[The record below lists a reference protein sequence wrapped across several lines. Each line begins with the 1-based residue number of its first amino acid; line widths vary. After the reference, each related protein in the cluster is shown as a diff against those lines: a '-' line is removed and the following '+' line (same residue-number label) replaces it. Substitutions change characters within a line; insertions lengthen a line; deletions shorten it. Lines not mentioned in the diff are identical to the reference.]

1 MPKDNASHRSRVT
14 DDAQD
19 AGLRRIIFGLAALV
33 LALALVTTAATTY
46 LLGSSIR
53 RTTEERL
60 QARATALARN
70 IDQRLRTYTAALDT
84 IAESHSLREEFDL
97 LTVEWEARRVG
108 ALFDGWFVLSR
119 GGDDMEILMS
129 TARADGSVP
138 PPEPRTNYPEVM
150 RAEEESISTGKA
162 AVSDA
167 FRGRIVRELIITIVK
182 PVEIPTMSAAFM
194 YFSVTLRDITSW
206 MEETVL
212 DEGEFAAIAD
222 GTRRVITRSENSDDF
237 QLAELPDWYIAFSHG
252 RDSGI
257 AVGPPVY
264 GGEARMFA
272 MQRLEVAPG
281 WTLTIS
287 RPLPNW
293 LSAAYLS
300 PWPLSS
306 GIVVLLLGS
315 VFAAL
320 FLDRRRTQAHA
331 AVREVLLTEV
341 HEADARKSR
350 LMAVLAHDLRTPLVA
365 MLGALD
371 LFRGGTDPTAQERIL
386 HRLKADGHGMLT
398 LIDDVLEL
406 ARLGAG
412 EARLRPEPFAPSAL
426 LTQVAD
432 LVRPSAEGHGTAI
445 GIQSDNVPMLKG
457 DVASLRR
464 VLMNFATNAVKA
476 TRGGSVKLSATLG
489 SASENG
495 LTVTFAV
502 TDTGS
507 GIAPE
512 DIPRLFRDFGMLER
526 DATRSD
532 GTGLGLAICRR
543 LATAM
548 GGEVGVESKL
558 GEGSRFW
565 LRVTLPRVEAVSDPD
580 HKPEDPLAVLVGLK
594 VLVAEDHDLIRKLT
608 CAELARAG
616 MLPTEAADGV
626 IAVEL
631 AEAEKF
637 DLILMDL
644 QMPRLDG
651 DEAAVRIRS
660 GNGPSAQA
668 RILCVTAHQT
678 PEIALMLSDLAFDA
692 CVRKPLELS
701 QLAALMQGTSASS
714 NATASGEDFDDEK
727 LQRLRET
734 VGDVMLTRSLKSFA
748 ADIETTR
755 GDLASTIAKH
765 DTFKA
770 SRLVHKLVGVGD
782 ILGARTL
789 SAELRKFED
798 LILYGDIEELEGAL
812 EWINSVMT
820 KTQAQL
826 DNLITEADRQSEA

>member
-734 VGDVMLTRSLKSFA
+734 VGDAMLTRSLKSFA